1 MYLLNQ
7 GANEMIK
14 IYSIQYTSPESYG
27 ALCVSARTAREAR
40 AYLQKHCPG
49 AVITSFAVEV

>member
-1 MYLLNQ
+1 MT
-7 GANEMIK
+7 K
-14 IYSIQYTSPESYG
+14 IYSIQYTSIESYG

-49 AVITSFAVEV
+49 AVITSFAIEV